1 MICKA
6 LMNGAIARFLGL
18 PPVCWF
24 FCTDHITER
33 KPLKSKRKDASKRTS
48 TAGKIKSRK
57 QTYFCRELL
66 QGIRR
71 FLPKRGLPL
80 QLPGNSKICW
90 TPRLIVI
97 CAILMVWSN
106 AQTLKDRFADARLAT
121 VAMYSSRRRPGKT
134 AEGFIA
140 ILCKH
145 SGALVEL
152 VCQTLRAAVREIA
165 GRNWTVEGWLVFA
178 ADGTRVECPMTRAN
192 EKGFGCAGKGKTTP
206 QQFLTMLLHLGTGL
220 PWAWIRG
227 HSRSSERRHL
237 GRMVKRLPRESMLVA
252 DAGFTGYELLR
263 SVMAAGGQFLIRV
276 GSNVRLLKKLG
287 YRFKE
292 NDGIVYLWPEK
303 QRNKP
308 PLMLR
313 LIVLHDGKKIVH
325 LLSSVLKESQ
335 LSNGSASV
343 IYRRRW
349 GIELYY
355 RTLKQTMGKTKLLS
369 DSPRQAR
376 VELDWSVV
384 ALWIL
389 GLMTVSRLIAS
400 GRDPAG
406 CSLAHALRVVRDA
419 MRNIHRHCR
428 RGILASRLRQAVL
441 DKYRRTSRKKA
452 RHWPHKKT
460 QQPPGT
466 PKMRTA
472 SREERAAAQAFR
484 PLQAAA

>member
-1 MICKA
+1 M
-6 LMNGAIARFLGL
+6 
-18 PPVCWF
+18 
-24 FCTDHITER
+24 
-33 KPLKSKRKDASKRTS
+33 KSSRKDASRKES
-48 TAGKIKSRK
+48 TVGNNGGRK
-57 QTYFCRELL
+57 QTYYGQELL
-66 QGIRR
+66 QGLRR

-80 QLPGNSKICW
+80 CVPGNHKICW

-97 CAILMVWSN
+97 CAILMVWSG

-121 VAMYSSRRRPGKT
+121 IAMYSSRRRPGKT

-145 SGALVEL
+145 SAALLKL
-152 VCQTLRAAVREIA
+152 VCQALRQAVQEIA
-165 GRNWTVEGWLVFA
+165 GPYWTLEGWLVFA

-192 EKGFGCAGKGKTTP
+192 EKAFGCAGKGKTTP
-206 QQFLTMLLHLGTGL
+206 QQFLTVLLHLGTGL
-220 PWAWIRG
+220 PWGWIRG

-237 GRMVKRLPRESMLVA
+237 GRMVKLLPPKSMLVA

-263 SVMAAGGQFLIRV
+263 SVMAAGAQFLIRV

-287 YRFKE
+287 YKVRE
-292 NDGIVYLWPEK
+292 YDGIVYLWPEK
-303 QRNKP
+303 KRNQP

-313 LIVLHDGKKIVH
+313 LIVLHDGKKPVH
-325 LLSSVLKESQ
+325 LLTSVLKESK
-335 LSNGSASV
+335 LSDRSAGV

-355 RTLKQTMGKTKLLS
+355 RTLKQTLGKTKLLS

-376 VELDWSVV
+376 VELNWSVV

-406 CSLAHALRVVRDA
+406 CSPGHALRVVREA
-419 MRNIHRHCR
+419 MRNIRRRCR
-428 RGILASRLRQAVL
+428 RGILAVRLRQAVR
-441 DKYRRTSRKKA
+441 DSYRRTSGKKA
-452 RHWPHKKT
+452 RNWPHKKT
-460 QQPPGT
+460 QAPPGI
-466 PKMRTA
+466 PKSRMA
-472 SREERAAAQAFR
+472 NREERAAAQAFQ

>member
-1 MICKA
+1 M
-6 LMNGAIARFLGL
+6 
-18 PPVCWF
+18 
-24 FCTDHITER
+24 
-33 KPLKSKRKDASKRTS
+33 KSKRKDASPKKS
-48 TAGKIKSRK
+48 TAGNVQSRK
-57 QTYFCRELL
+57 QTYYCHELL
-66 QGIRR
+66 QGLRQ
-71 FLPKRGLPL
+71 FLPRRGLPL
-80 QLPGNSKICW
+80 RVPGNSKICW

-97 CAILMVWSN
+97 CAILMVWSS

-121 VAMYSSRRRPGKT
+121 IAMYSSRRRPGKT

-140 ILCKH
+140 ILSKH
-145 SGALVEL
+145 SASLLSL
-152 VCQTLRAAVREIA
+152 VCQALRQAVQEIA
-165 GRNWTVEGWLVFA
+165 GPYWTLEGWLVFA
-178 ADGTRVECPMTRAN
+178 ADGSRVECPMTRAN
-192 EKGFGCAGKGKTTP
+192 EKAFGCAGKGKTTP
-206 QQFLTMLLHLGTGL
+206 QQFLTVLLHLGTGL

-237 GRMVKRLPRESMLVA
+237 GRMVKLLPPKSMLVA

-263 SVMAAGGQFLIRV
+263 SIMAAGCQFLIRV
-276 GSNVRLLKKLG
+276 GSNVRLLKRLG

-292 NDGIVYLWPEK
+292 KDGIVYLWPENK
-303 QRNKP
+303 RNKP

-313 LIVLHDGKKIVH
+313 LIVLHDGKKPVH
-325 LLSSVLKESQ
+325 LLSSVLKESK
-335 LSNGSASV
+335 LSDRSASV

-355 RTLKQTMGKTKLLS
+355 RTLKQTLGKTKLLS

-389 GLMTVSRLIAS
+389 GLMAVSKLTAS

-406 CSLAHALRVVRDA
+406 CSLGHALRVVRDA
-419 MRNIHRHCR
+419 MRNIQRRCR
-428 RGILASRLRQAVL
+428 RGILAVRLKQAVR
-441 DKYRRTSRKKA
+441 DEYRRTSGKKA

-460 QQPPGT
+460 QTPPGI
-466 PKMRTA
+466 PKMRMA
-472 SREERAAAQAFR
+472 SREEKSAAQTFQ